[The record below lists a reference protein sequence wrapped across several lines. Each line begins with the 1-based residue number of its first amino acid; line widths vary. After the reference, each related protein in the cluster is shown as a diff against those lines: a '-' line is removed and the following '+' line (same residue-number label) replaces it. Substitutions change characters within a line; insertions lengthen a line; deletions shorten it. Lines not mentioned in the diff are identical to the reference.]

1 MRLESAATGS
11 PQPRVASKRM
21 AQMPKRLP
29 PDGIPSAAPYDRTA
43 SADKATDALNSEIAA
58 LGDLDLYELRA
69 RWLTF
74 YHRPAPRFFRR
85 DLLIRGIAYEMQAKV
100 YGGLSPKTRRQ
111 LQKIAA
117 AAESSAGFTTADLP
131 RRLRPGTRLVRAWK
145 GVTHTVNVLDDGYE
159 WQEKRYRCLSA
170 IAQAISG
177 TNWNG
182 NTFFGVKPR
191 KGKVAEDA

>member
-1 MRLESAATGS
+1 MVR
-11 PQPRVASKRM
+11 
-21 AQMPKRLP
+21 MPKRLP
-29 PDGIPSAAPYDRTA
+29 ADGVPSAAPYDRTA
-43 SADKATDALNSEIAA
+43 SAEKATDALNSEIAD
-58 LGDLDLYELRA
+58 LGDLDLYELRE
-69 RWLTF
+69 RWAKF

-100 YGGLSPKTRRQ
+100 FGGLSPKTRRQ

-145 GVTHTVNVLDDGYE
+145 GVTHTVNVLEDGFE
-159 WQEKRYRCLSA
+159 WQGKRYGSLSA
-170 IAQAISG
+170 IAKAISG

-182 NTFFGVKPR
+182 NTFFGLKQR
-191 KGKVAEDA
+191 KQKEAEDA

>member
-1 MRLESAATGS
+1 MSHAANRS
-11 PQPRVASKRM
+11 PRDFDCAKR
-21 AQMPKRLP
+21 AVGDVDP
-29 PDGIPSAAPYDRTA
+29 PQSGDPISDTLRR
-43 SADKATDALNSEIAA
+43 EIAA

-100 YGGLSPKTRRQ
+100 YGGLSVKIRRQ
-111 LQKIAA
+111 LQKIAPA
-117 AAESSAGFTTADLP
+117 ADNSASFAAADLP

-145 GVTHTVNVLDDGYE
+145 GVTHTVNVLEDGFE
-159 WQEKRYRCLSA
+159 WQEKRYRSLSA
-170 IAQAISG
+170 IAKVISG

-182 NTFFGVKPR
+182 NTFFGLKPR